1 MAIEIGA
8 ILEGTIVNI
17 TNFGAFI
24 EVEGKTGLVH
34 ISEVADTYVK
44 DIRDFLKEG
53 DRIQVKVL
61 KVEPAGK
68 ISLSIK
74 QANPDLKAR
83 EGTPSAEAGAQ
94 RSSFGQ
100 SGPGRPRSADSRPP
114 SDRRPPSRS
123 SGDEDWSKERRP
135 RPLEK
140 GPQSFEDMMS
150 RFTKDSEEKVSE
162 YKKRQDGGNIKRRK
176 G

>member
-1 MAIEIGA
+1 MAIEEGA

-24 EVEGKTGLVH
+24 DLDGKTGLVH

-53 DRIQVKVL
+53 DKIKVKVL
-61 KVEPAGK
+61 KVEDGGK

-74 QANPDLKAR
+74 QANPDLKAK
-83 EGTPSAEAGAQ
+83 EGTPSAQNAEQ
-94 RSSFGQ
+94 
-100 SGPGRPRSADSRPP
+100 RPRRDQSAPRTRSFDSRPP
-114 SDRRPPSRS
+114 ERHTGRPSGEDEWSSR
-123 SGDEDWSKERRP
+123 ERRP
-135 RPLEK
+135 RHLDK
-140 GPQSFEDMMS
+140 GPASFEDMMS
-150 RFTKDSEEKVSE
+150 RFQKDSEEKMSE
-162 YKKRQDGGNIKRRK
+162 YKKRQDNGGNVKRRK

>member
-1 MAIEIGA
+1 MAIEAGA

-24 EVEGKTGLVH
+24 DLDGKTGLVH

-44 DIRDFLKEG
+44 DIKDFLKEG
-53 DRIQVKVL
+53 EKIKVKVL
-61 KVEPAGK
+61 KVEDGGK

-74 QANPDLKAR
+74 QANPDLKAM
-83 EGTPSAEAGAQ
+83 EGTPSALNAEQRPHREMSAPRGRSLEQ
-94 RSSFGQ
+94 RSPERRDR
-100 SGPGRPRSADSRPP
+100 PGNDDWGK
-114 SDRRPPSRS
+114 DRRPRHL
-123 SGDEDWSKERRP
+123 D
-135 RPLEK
+135 K

-150 RFTKDSEEKVSE
+150 RFQKDSEEKMSE
-162 YKKRQDGGNIKRRK
+162 YKRRQDNGGNVKRRK

>member
-34 ISEVADTYVK
+34 ISEVADSYVK
-44 DIRDFLKEG
+44 DIKDFLQEG
-53 DRIQVKVL
+53 DRIKVKVL
-61 KVEPAGK
+61 KVEPTGK
-68 ISLSIK
+68 ISLSVK

-94 RSSFGQ
+94 RAAYGSSA
-100 SGPGRPRSADSRPP
+100 PGRPRENRPP
-114 SDRRPPSRS
+114 SERRPSSR
-123 SGDEDWSKERRP
+123 DEDWSRERRP

-150 RFTKDSEEKVSE
+150 RFSKDSEEKISE
-162 YKKRQDGGNIKRRK
+162 YKKRKDGGNIKRRK

>member
-1 MAIEIGA
+1 MAIEEGA

-24 EVEGKTGLVH
+24 DLDGKTGLVH

-44 DIRDFLKEG
+44 DIKDFLKEG
-53 DRIQVKVL
+53 EKIKVKVL
-61 KVEPAGK
+61 KIEEGGK

-74 QANPDLKAR
+74 QANPDLKAM
-83 EGTPSAEAGAQ
+83 EGTPSALNAEQ
-94 RSSFGQ
+94 
-100 SGPGRPRSADSRPP
+100 RPRREQTAPRSRPFESRPP
-114 SDRRPPSRS
+114 ERNSNRSGEDDWSKDRRPRHL
-123 SGDEDWSKERRP
+123 D
-135 RPLEK
+135 K

-150 RFTKDSEEKVSE
+150 RFQKDSEEKMSE
-162 YKKRQDGGNIKRRK
+162 FKKRADNGGNVKRRK

>member
-1 MAIEIGA
+1 MAIEEGA

-24 EVEGKTGLVH
+24 DLDGKTGLVH

-44 DIRDFLKEG
+44 DIKDFLKEG
-53 DRIQVKVL
+53 DKIKVKVL
-61 KVEPAGK
+61 KVEDSGK

-74 QANPDLKAR
+74 QANPQMKAM
-83 EGTPSAEAGAQ
+83 EGTPSALNAEQ
-94 RSSFGQ
+94 RPQRDQSAPRTRSF
-100 SGPGRPRSADSRPP
+100 DSRPP
-114 SDRRPPSRS
+114 ERHSSRS
-123 SGDEDWSKERRP
+123 SGGDDWSKERRP
-135 RPLEK
+135 RQLDK

-150 RFTKDSEEKVSE
+150 RFTKDSEEKMSE
-162 YKKRQDGGNIKRRK
+162 YKKRQDSGGNVKRRK